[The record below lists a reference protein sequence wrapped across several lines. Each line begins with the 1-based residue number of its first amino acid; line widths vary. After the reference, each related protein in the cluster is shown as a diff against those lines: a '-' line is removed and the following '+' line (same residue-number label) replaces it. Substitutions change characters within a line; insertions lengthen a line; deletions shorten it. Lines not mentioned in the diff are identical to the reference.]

1 MFAYKIGSLQA
12 ANPNKPPPEEMR
24 SQEVLDSSISGEPI
38 FSFEISK
45 ELYESSLTTT
55 TNNEIPVITDVK
67 TEVEELKE
75 KLIS

>member
-1 MFAYKIGSLQA
+1 
-12 ANPNKPPPEEMR
+12 
-24 SQEVLDSSISGEPI
+24 VLDSSISGEPI

-55 TNNEIPVITDVK
+55 TNEIPVITDVK

-75 KLIS
+75 QIISPEKEKFKDE

>member
-1 MFAYKIGSLQA
+1 
-12 ANPNKPPPEEMR
+12 MR

-38 FSFEISK
+38 YSFEISK

-55 TNNEIPVITDVK
+55 TNEIPVITDVK

-75 KLIS
+75 QIISSEKEKFKDE

>member
-1 MFAYKIGSLQA
+1 M
-12 ANPNKPPPEEMR
+12 
-24 SQEVLDSSISGEPI
+24 LDSSISGEPI